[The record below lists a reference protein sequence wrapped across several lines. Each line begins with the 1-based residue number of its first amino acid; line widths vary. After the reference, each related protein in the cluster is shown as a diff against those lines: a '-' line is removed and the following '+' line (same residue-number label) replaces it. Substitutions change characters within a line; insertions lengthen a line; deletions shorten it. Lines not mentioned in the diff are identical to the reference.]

1 MNPDIQKILSL
12 GLGAA
17 TLIVS
22 IVLVVMAIGNWT
34 STNNQIAV
42 AEANSGLPPAADPA
56 RYLVTGSSR
65 AESSADLQDR
75 LEGAATDAGLDVS
88 SIRIAPVVD
97 ANPLHM
103 TVDVAASGGMREIA
117 IFLHAVES
125 SLPALI
131 VSRTR
136 ISPTDAEDRL
146 QLEVRI
152 EAQRSPGGNP

>member
-1 MNPDIQKILSL
+1 MNPDIQKILAL

-22 IVLVVMAIGNWT
+22 IVLTVIAVGNWS
-34 STNNQIAV
+34 STNDQIAM

-56 RYLVTGSSR
+56 RYLISGSSR

-75 LEGAATDAGLDVS
+75 LDGAATDAGLDVS

-131 VSRTR
+131 VSSTR
-136 ISPTDAEDRL
+136 ISPTDTEDML

-152 EAQRSPGGNP
+152 EAQRSPGGTP